1 MPRALRGSPPRADG
15 TPEGVD
21 LSQLID
27 FHRCRYRWHLRHRR
41 RIERRKIAPAMD
53 LGSAVH
59 AGVAGALLFHA
70 KNTSHSARVWNTG
83 IQTQLAI
90 GVHQWAKEWCEGRG
104 ELTDETKHLLSDTIS
119 QGIAIA
125 ERAITFMDL
134 LRWRVIRLSKS
145 PMIEQKIWWPI
156 PGSEIQF
163 YGTPD
168 FVAEDLRD
176 GGVWVHDWK
185 VRERFVS
192 SDDENFDV
200 QLPTYQHGL
209 LQQKPYIPTVGA
221 IKWQFRSEL
230 PREPSVNKNGSMSRQ
245 QIISD
250 WETYQAAL
258 IRNKLKPVDY
268 EAEMRPKLDG
278 VRFFQMDRLYR
289 NDFQVQQTWNEIVLP
304 MTRTYLAAKR
314 FHRVMSTYTCRDC
327 KVREICL
334 AELVGEDID
343 FLLQTSFVDLNSP
356 QALMQL
362 KPEDFD
368 FEEN

>member
-1 MPRALRGSPPRADG
+1 VSELVPKLKMDKLPRALRGAPPRADG

-59 AGVAGALLFHA
+59 AGIAGALLFHA
-70 KNTSHSARVWNTG
+70 KNTSRSARVWNNG
-83 IQTQLAI
+83 IQSALAI
-90 GVHQWAKEWCEGRG
+90 GVHQWAREWCEGRG

-119 QGIAIA
+119 RGTAIA
-125 ERAITFMDL
+125 ERSVMFMDL
-134 LRWRVIRLSKS
+134 LRWRVIRLNKQ

-192 SDDENFDV
+192 SEDENFDV
-200 QLPTYQHGL
+200 QLPTYQYGL
-209 LQQKPYIPTVGA
+209 LQQGPPYIPNRWRDQMAIPLRAAARAVG
-221 IKWQFRSEL
+221 QQERNH
-230 PREPSVNKNGSMSRQ
+230 EPAADRQ
-245 QIISD
+245 RLGDLSCRAD
-250 WETYQAAL
+250 PA
-258 IRNKLKPVDY
+258 
-268 EAEMRPKLDG
+268 EAESCGLRSGDATQAGRGTILPDG
-278 VRFFQMDRLYR
+278 SA
-289 NDFQVQQTWNEIVLP
+289 LP
-304 MTRTYLAAKR
+304 
-314 FHRVMSTYTCRDC
+314 
-327 KVREICL
+327 
-334 AELVGEDID
+334 
-343 FLLQTSFVDLNSP
+343 Q
-356 QALMQL
+356 
-362 KPEDFD
+362 
-368 FEEN
+368 